1 MRTTMRSVLAATF
14 CVFLLGASA
23 DVPQPPRLPSA
34 SLGIEVDVKPE
45 GTPGRFLVSSIV
57 TDLENNAVIAR
68 PRLVIAA
75 DKPARIQTGAEG
87 LWLLQISVSADGA
100 LRKAAYDATFE
111 RQGKLVSRQRVTV
124 NLDG

>member
-1 MRTTMRSVLAATF
+1 MKTSMRSAIAVASGICVLA
-14 CVFLLGASA
+14 ASA

-45 GTPGRFLVSSIV
+45 GTPGRFLVSSVV
-57 TDLENNAVIAR
+57 TDLESNAVIAR
-68 PRLVIAA
+68 PILVIAA

-87 LWLLQISVSADGA
+87 LWLLQISVSANGTS
-100 LRKAAYDATFE
+100 RKAAYDATFE
-111 RQGKLVSRQRVTV
+111 RQGKVVSKQRVTV

>member
-1 MRTTMRSVLAATF
+1 MTKTGIRSAVAAALGVVVLA
-14 CVFLLGASA
+14 ASA

-45 GTPGRFLVSSIV
+45 GTPGRFVVSSVV
-57 TDLENNAVIAR
+57 TDLESNAVIAK

-100 LRKAAYDATFE
+100 SRKAA
-111 RQGKLVSRQRVTV
+111 
-124 NLDG
+124 